1 MSQHAT
7 RHWMRGATVLLAL
20 AASLLLWALW
30 RGDWTPAATDTAP
43 GGAQAVERGARLA
56 VAGNCAACHTARG
69 GLPYAG
75 GRGIATPFGTVFAG
89 NLTPDDDTGIGRWT
103 NADFWRALHHGRS
116 RDGHRLI
123 PAFPYPSFTQV
134 TREDADALHAYLRS
148 LPPVRQANTP
158 HALRWPY
165 GSPVALAV
173 WRALYFRPGP
183 EDITDSIDPD
193 RGPEWNRGAYLV
205 RGLGHCQACHGRR
218 DLLGGLGDAAAL
230 EGGRLPQQGWYAPSL
245 ADPAEAGVMQWPA
258 DEVLRLLRTGTST
271 QGIAQGPM
279 AEVVVRSTQ
288 HLPEADLRAIVA
300 YLRSLPAPPPPPPAA
315 SKPQAA
321 SEAEQGPI
329 RDRSAMARGE
339 RLYADHCRACHGD
352 QGQGA
357 PGIYPALAGSRMVT
371 MDDPT
376 NLLRVITQGGFAPA
390 TADNPR
396 PYGMPPFDLHDADLA
411 ALTTW
416 MRASWGHD
424 AAPVSAAQV
433 ITTR

>member
-1 MSQHAT
+1 MNRPAALGW
-7 RHWMRGATVLLAL
+7 RRWAGALLAL
-20 AASLLLWALW
+20 LAALSLWAMW
-30 RGDWTPAATDTAP
+30 RGDWSPAATDTPA
-43 GGAQAVERGARLA
+43 GGTEAVERGSRLA
-56 VAGNCAACHTARG
+56 LAGNCATCHTARG
-69 GLPYAG
+69 GPPYAG

-89 NLTPDDDTGIGRWT
+89 NLTPDDETGIGRWT

-148 LPPVRQANTP
+148 LAPVHQANRP

-173 WRALYFRPGP
+173 WRALYFRPAP
-183 EDITDSIDPD
+183 ETVTSSIDPS
-193 RGPEWNRGAYLV
+193 RSAEWNRGAYLV

-218 DLLGGLGDAAAL
+218 DVLGGLSDAAAL

-258 DEVLRLLRTGTST
+258 DEVLSLLRTGTST
-271 QGIAQGPM
+271 RGVAQGPM

-288 HLPEADLRAIVA
+288 HLPETDLRAIVA
-300 YLRSLPAPPPPPPAA
+300 YLQSLPAPPPAPPPAPRP
-315 SKPQAA
+315 KAA
-321 SEAEQGPI
+321 SEAEAGPI
-329 RDRSAMARGE
+329 RDRSAMVRGE
-339 RLYADHCRACHGD
+339 KLYADHCRSCHGD

-371 MDDPT
+371 MTDPT

-390 TADNPR
+390 TSDNPR
-396 PYGMPPFDLHDADLA
+396 PYGMPPFDLPDADLA

-416 MRASWGHD
+416 LRASWGHD
-424 AAPVSAAQV
+424 ADPVTAAQA